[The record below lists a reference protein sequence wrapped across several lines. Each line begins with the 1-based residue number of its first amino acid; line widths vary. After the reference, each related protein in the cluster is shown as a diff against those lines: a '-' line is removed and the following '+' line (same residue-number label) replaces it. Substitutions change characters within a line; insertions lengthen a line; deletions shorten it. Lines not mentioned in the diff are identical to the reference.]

1 MNGEIMINKDAILKA
16 IREPMQQ
23 YYQDMTGVLGNWQ
36 PLERAA
42 GLLLEGGDVRDDE
55 IPPVYLPLLQMM
67 RLIAKVTR
75 ESEWDWADPRI
86 QGIF

>member
-1 MNGEIMINKDAILKA
+1 MINKDAILKA

-42 GLLLEGGDVRDDE
+42 GILLEGGDARGIRTQGRR
-55 IPPVYLPLLQMM
+55 IPKGLAAMPEKKIDNE
-67 RLIAKVTR
+67 RKRSGTSTSA
-75 ESEWDWADPRI
+75 S
-86 QGIF
+86 